1 MLCVQIK
8 WKTFSVFSMSSLSLA
23 KRFKE
28 ELARSFQN
36 FFHTKAISAH
46 YNKVLNLE
54 SLDNT
59 KETIQITR

>member
-1 MLCVQIK
+1 MCTNKMENFFCFFNVI
-8 WKTFSVFSMSSLSLA
+8 SVIGQAL
-23 KRFKE
+23 KE